1 MTNAEILSMLK
12 VDLGISGDAYDE
24 RLGQYIVSA
33 KKNIGIEGITL
44 DADDVH
50 DCNLVID
57 YAAWL
62 WRKRM
67 NGDGMPRMLRWQ
79 LNQRLFHEKL
89 NENEEE
95 VSIWTTSSS

>member
-1 MTNAEILSMLK
+1 MNDTELLSMLK
-12 VDLGISGDAYDE
+12 IDLGITTGAFDD

-44 DADDVH
+44 DADDIH
-50 DCNLVID
+50 DCNLVIQ

-62 WRKRM
+62 WRKRIS
-67 NGDGMPRMLRWQ
+67 GDGMPRMLRWE

-89 NENEEE
+89 SSTDDEN
-95 VSIWTTSSS
+95 